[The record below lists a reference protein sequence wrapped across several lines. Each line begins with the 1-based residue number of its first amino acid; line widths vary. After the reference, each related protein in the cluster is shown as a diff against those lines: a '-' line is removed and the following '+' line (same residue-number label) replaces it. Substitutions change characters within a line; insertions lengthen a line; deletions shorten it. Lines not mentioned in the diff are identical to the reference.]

1 MHVLVLNTG
10 SSSLKFQV
18 IDTDLDA
25 IERNADR
32 QLARGLVE
40 RIGSESLITFRVEG
54 KATAVRRT
62 APLRDHRAALD
73 YVLRWLVSPESGVP
87 DLAAMKDLEAV
98 GHRVVHGGEK
108 LTRSVMIDDAVV
120 DQIEDCIDLAP
131 LHNPANL
138 KGIYAARELLG
149 PGVPQ
154 VAVFDTSFH
163 STMPEVSY
171 LYAIPYPLYVRHKVR
186 RYGFHGTSHRYVAYR
201 YRILT
206 GKSHEETNIITVH
219 LGNGCSA
226 CAIRQGSSLN
236 TSMGLTPLEGLV
248 MGTRSGNLDPSVLDY
263 LHHKEGLSLSEID
276 SLLNKQSGL
285 LGISGLTN
293 DMRELLEE
301 ERLHQD
307 RRARLAIEIFCLRV
321 KHYLG
326 SYLAQ
331 MNGADAI
338 VFTGGIGEN
347 SAEVRARICAEMD
360 FLGIALD
367 DAKNQATVGGR
378 EGEVGRDGA
387 RVRVFVIPT
396 NEELL
401 IARDTVRC
409 IRNAPRRW

>member
-25 IERNADR
+25 IEKNADR
-32 QLARGLVE
+32 QLARGLIE
-40 RIGSESLITFRVEG
+40 RVGSESLVSFRVEG
-54 KATAVRRT
+54 KPAVRRT
-62 APLRDHRAALD
+62 AALRDHRAALD
-73 YVLRWLVSPESGVP
+73 YVLRWLVSPEAGVP
-87 DLAAMKDLEAV
+87 GLTSVGDLNAV

-108 LTRSVMIDDAVV
+108 LTRSVTIDDAVV
-120 DQIEDCIDLAP
+120 DQIEDCIELAP

-171 LYAIPYPLYVRHKVR
+171 LYAVPYPLYVRHKVR

-201 YRILT
+201 YRTLT
-206 GKSHEETNIITVH
+206 GKDHDQTNIITVH

-226 CAIRQGSSLN
+226 CAIRKGASLN

-263 LHHKEGLSLSEID
+263 LHHKEGLSLAEID
-276 SLLNKQSGL
+276 TLLNKQSGL
-285 LGISGLTN
+285 LGVSGLTN

-347 SAEVRARICAEMD
+347 SAEIRSRICAEME

-367 DAKNQATVGGR
+367 EETNAATVDGR
-378 EGEVGRDGA
+378 EGEIGKDGT
-387 RVRVFVIPT
+387 RVKTFVIPT

-409 IRNAPRRW
+409 VRGAPRRW

>member
-1 MHVLVLNTG
+1 MNVLVLNTG

-18 IDTDLDA
+18 IDTDLDT
-25 IERNADR
+25 IEKNADR
-32 QLARGLVE
+32 QLARGVIE
-40 RIGSESLITFRVEG
+40 RIGSESLITFHVEG
-54 KATAVRRT
+54 KPALRRT
-62 APLRDHRAALD
+62 AALRDHRAALD
-73 YVLRWLVSPESGVP
+73 YLLRWLVSPEAGVP
-87 DLAAMKDLEAV
+87 GLASVGDVQAV
-98 GHRVVHGGEK
+98 GHRTVHGGEK
-108 LTRSVMIDDAVV
+108 FTRSVVITEEVV

-149 PGVPQ
+149 PGIPQ

-201 YRILT
+201 YRTLT
-206 GKSHEETNIITVH
+206 GKSYEDTNIITVH

-226 CAIRQGSSLN
+226 CAIRKGESIN
-236 TSMGLTPLEGLV
+236 TSMGLTPLQGLV
-248 MGTRSGNLDPSVLDY
+248 MGTRAGDLDPSILEF
-263 LHHKEGLSLSEID
+263 LHHKEGMSFAEID
-276 SLLNKQSGL
+276 TLLNKQSGL
-285 LGISGLTN
+285 LGLSGLTN

-301 ERLHQD
+301 ERVHQD
-307 RRARLAIEIFCLRV
+307 RRARLAVEIFCLRV
-321 KHYLG
+321 KQYLG

-338 VFTGGIGEN
+338 VLTGGIGEN
-347 SAEVRARICAEMD
+347 SAEVRARICADMD
-360 FLGIALD
+360 FLGITI
-367 DAKNQATVGGR
+367 DAGKNQATVQGK
-378 EGEVGRDGA
+378 EGDVSAEGA
-387 RVRVFVIPT
+387 RVRTFVIPT

-409 IRNAPRRW
+409 VKNAPRRW

>member
-1 MHVLVLNTG
+1 MIVLVLNSG

-18 IDTDLDA
+18 IDTDLEA
-25 IERNADR
+25 IEKNADKT
-32 QLARGLVE
+32 LAEGVIE
-40 RIGSESLITFRVEG
+40 RIGSEALITLRAEG
-54 KATAVRRT
+54 KPPARST

-73 YVLRWLVSPESGVP
+73 KVLRWLVSPDSAVPGVASIG
-87 DLAAMKDLEAV
+87 DIAAV

-108 LTRSVMIDDAVV
+108 FTKSVAIDDAVV
-120 DQIEDCIDLAP
+120 DQIEDCIELAP

-138 KGIYAARELLG
+138 KGIYAAREILG
-149 PGVPQ
+149 QGVPQ

-163 STMPEVSY
+163 STMPDTSY
-171 LYAIPYPLYVRHKVR
+171 LYAIPYQLYVRHKVR

-206 GKSHEETNIITVH
+206 GKSYDDTNIITVH

-226 CAIRQGSSLN
+226 CAIQKGNSIN

-248 MGTRSGNLDPSVLDY
+248 MGTRGGNIDPSILEF
-263 LHHKEGLSLSEID
+263 LHHKEGLTLD
-276 SLLNKQSGL
+276 QLDTLLNKQSGL

-293 DMRELLEE
+293 DMRDLLEE

-307 RRARLAIEIFCLRV
+307 RRARLAIDIFCQRV
-321 KHYLG
+321 KFYLG
-326 SYLAQ
+326 AYMAQ
-331 MNGADAI
+331 MNGADAV

-347 SAEVRARICAEMD
+347 SPEVRERICKD
-360 FLGIALD
+360 LDVLGIALD
-367 DAKNQATVGGR
+367 KKKNKATVGR
-378 EGEVGRDGA
+378 KEGDISAEKA
-387 RVRVFVIPT
+387 KVRAWIIPT

-409 IRNAPRRW
+409 VKDAPRRW